1 MTEFEVISNEDIKE
15 ICAILLSRP
24 FTERTLDISFE
35 YRDTRFRVNLSHILR

>member
-1 MTEFEVISNEDIKE
+1 MEEFEVVSNEDIKE
-15 ICAILLSRP
+15 ICTILLSRP

>member
-1 MTEFEVISNEDIKE
+1 MEETELISHEDIKD
-15 ICAILLSRP
+15 ICTILLSRP